1 MADRIKREIELKENL
16 RALIEDIEKE
26 RLKYSS
32 HQIIQLIAVS
42 KYVDLS
48 DIIALYN
55 AGQRTF
61 GENKIQDLKA
71 KALSL
76 ENLPIQWHMIGTLQE
91 NKINQLLSLRPTML
105 QSLDSIKLAKSL
117 QLRLEKNNTNLDC
130 LLQVNSSN
138 ESTKSGFSLDSAL
151 DSYKEILEIAPNIN
165 LCGIMTIA
173 TNTDDTK
180 IIESCFK
187 KTKDIF
193 DKLNKFGAKILSCG
207 MSDDYNIAIAN
218 GANMLRIGSR
228 IFK

>member
-1 MADRIKREIELKENL
+1 MIDKTKREVQLKENL
-16 RALIEDIEKE
+16 RILIENIEEE

-32 HQIIQLIAVS
+32 HQIIQLVAVS
-42 KYVDLS
+42 KYVSLY
-48 DIIALYN
+48 DIVALYN

-61 GENKIQDLKA
+61 GENKVQDLKL
-71 KALSL
+71 KAQSL
-76 ENLPIQWHMIGTLQE
+76 DNLPIQWHMIGTLQE
-91 NKINQLLSLRPTML
+91 NKINQLISLKPTML
-105 QSLDSIKLAKSL
+105 QSLDSIKLAKSI
-117 QLRLEKNNTNLDC
+117 QSKLEQNNTKLNC

-138 ESTKSGFSLDSAL
+138 ELTKSGFSLDSAI

-165 LCGIMTIA
+165 LQGIMTIA
-173 TNTDDTK
+173 TNTDDKK

-193 DKLNKFGAKILSCG
+193 DKLTPIGAKILSCG
-207 MSDDYNIAIAN
+207 MSDDYKIAIAN